1 MRVGLV
7 RSEPHCRAVG
17 WAVFQG
23 TSPDSLERLFQA
35 PLPRKQGWRPSLW
48 AAWEFL
54 PSESRVRVPPSSCQN
69 QTPNAVS
76 SARRPR
82 PASACFPSGTVNLQP
97 STRLG
102 AGVLGDGDMAALHTV
117 FAESSSFL
125 SPFPSSPVPDAL
137 VPLVAGCGVW
147 NLSSSGWLSHS
158 PATASAVTSHTWP
171 WYVLSCSLDLKT
183 SLDWRFGGVWEE
195 RSASLLFRTLVT
207 GSPHVLTENT
217 GKDEAGPELGRP
229 TSP

>member
-1 MRVGLV
+1 M
-7 RSEPHCRAVG
+7 
-17 WAVFQG
+17 FQG
-23 TSPDSLERLFQA
+23 TSPVGLVRFPREALPGSSPQQTGLA
-35 PLPRKQGWRPSLW
+35 AIPLG
-48 AAWEFL
+48 
-54 PSESRVRVPPSSCQN
+54 RVGISAFRIPCSCPPQSSCQN
-69 QTPNAVS
+69 QTPNPVS

-97 STRLG
+97 STGLG
-102 AGVLGDGDMAALHTV
+102 AGVLGGGDVAALHTV

-125 SPFPSSPVPDAL
+125 SPFPSSPVPDVL
-137 VPLVAGCGVW
+137 VPSVAGCGIW
-147 NLSSSGWLSHS
+147 NLPSSGRLSHS
-158 PATASAVTSHTWP
+158 PTTASAVTSHTWP

-195 RSASLLFRTLVT
+195 RSASLLFCSLVT
-207 GSPHVLTENT
+207 GSPLVLTENT